1 MCLHSPARA
10 FTSLCFRVVSSLP
23 RLSTNLPTKQTNNQT
38 NKQTNTV
45 SSKLAEIF
53 TVRPDNIW
61 LVGWLVG
68 SFSEVDPPPKL
79 RLPKQEEEEDDD
91 DDASSSHTV
100 VQEKVGDD
108 DEPSDDDVP
117 LSTKEI
123 KEATKDPPKV
133 SKVKAPAA
141 AAARPTKAETVEVL
155 GDGQG
160 LKLNRT
166 GKRSAAAQPP
176 ATEEK
181 AEKGEVDKKKRAKA
195 VQKGQK

>member
-1 MCLHSPARA
+1 MPCAVRSDKSHCEYKI
-10 FTSLCFRVVSSLP
+10 FEDE
-23 RLSTNLPTKQTNNQT
+23 NN
-38 NKQTNTV
+38 
-45 SSKLAEIF
+45 
-53 TVRPDNIW
+53 
-61 LVGWLVG
+61 
-68 SFSEVDPPPKL
+68 PPPKL
-79 RLPKQEEEEDDD
+79 HLPKQEEEEEED

-123 KEATKDPPKV
+123 KEATKAPPKV
-133 SKVKAPAA
+133 SKGKAPVPAA
-141 AAARPTKAETVEVL
+141 AAARPTKATTVEVL
-155 GDGQG
+155 ENGQG